1 VIKRVLAYHGM
12 RPFCGHCACA
22 YDHVGKGRGS
32 EQMQLTLAD
41 GLSLTLLPDR
51 CLDVAEAS
59 FRGIPLASL
68 TPPRAVAPAFADETS
83 TGEYSAFA
91 ARAHCQLYFT
101 FLSGGGRVGGRGV
114 LTWLLL
120 KLTIHRTSS

>member
-1 VIKRVLAYHGM
+1 MACGRLAVW
-12 RPFCGHCACA
+12 RPLCVRDYA
-22 YDHVGKGRGS
+22 GKGRGS

-68 TPPRAVAPAFADETS
+68 TPPRAVGPAFADEAS
-83 TGEYSAFA
+83 ATGEYSVFA
-91 ARAHCQLYFT
+91 ECAHCQLIAFG
-101 FLSGGGRVGGRGV
+101 FLC
-114 LTWLLL
+114 
-120 KLTIHRTSS
+120 